1 MSKVGIGKLFRNGRS
16 QAVRLPQDFR
26 FRGDRVRLR
35 RVDDGV
41 LMEAILDVPTWFA
54 ELDELGREPFMEDRA
69 QPEAPARDVFG

>member
-35 RVDDGV
+35 KVDNGV
-41 LMEAILDVPTWFA
+41 LMESILDIPAWFA
-54 ELDELGREPFMEDRA
+54 ELDRLGREPFMEDRA
-69 QPEAPARDVFG
+69 QPDTPVRPVFE